1 MASYKSDWFQLAI
14 NITFI
19 VIDNNNILKLRMIH
33 ENYSYQKKLIFVK
46 GNYYK
51 NLKF

>member
-19 VIDNNNILKLRMIH
+19 VIDNNNRYACLNHL
-33 ENYSYQKKLIFVK
+33 F
-46 GNYYK
+46 
-51 NLKF
+51 